1 MTFSSI
7 LRITQLTSILKWL
20 WPHKGDFMNLSFYGL
35 TLMINIFGLAVL
47 IKAYGI

>member
-1 MTFSSI
+1 M
-7 LRITQLTSILKWL
+7 LKA
-20 WPHKGDFMNLSFYGL
+20 GEMNLEFYGL